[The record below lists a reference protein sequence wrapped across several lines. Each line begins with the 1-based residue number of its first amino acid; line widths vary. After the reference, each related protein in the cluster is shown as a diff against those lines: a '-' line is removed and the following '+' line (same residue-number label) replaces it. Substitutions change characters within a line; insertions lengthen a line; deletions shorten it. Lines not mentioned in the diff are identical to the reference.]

1 MEVTQQLIEG
11 VESSGAFTLPTN
23 SSLLNNWQTQ
33 SLVMA
38 GIWSPTLKNTPIAP
52 CDDVAMIIDEEIKQ
66 MSQDE
71 VSDSGSLCSAMSLTS
86 QLSGKQGLPFSEDD
100 MLKVILAKDCTSDLP
115 CSTSNSSSD
124 IEVAK
129 NCIEDSLNHNIGN
142 SLNRE
147 GWSFDEA
154 CQTEHRE
161 STIEEEAVEGEK
173 GPGDTIEGR
182 KSMESSFTALVESYN
197 MFGGNYIRTPDI
209 RGMWQK
215 FEDRKFDE
223 INPSPTES
231 TVSLCC
237 ILNVI
242 KQWIGC
248 HMCISC
254 FQKLLEFR

>member
-1 MEVTQQLIEG
+1 MELAQRLIEG

-71 VSDSGSLCSAMSLTS
+71 VSDSASLCSAMSLTS
-86 QLSGKQGLPFSEDD
+86 QTSGRHELPFSEDD
-100 MLKVILAKDCTSDLP
+100 ALKVILAKDCTSDLP

-154 CQTEHRE
+154 CQTEHKE
-161 STIEEEAVEGEK
+161 STIEEEVVGERD
-173 GPGDTIEGR
+173 PGDPIEGR

-197 MFGGNYIRTPDI
+197 MIGGSYIRTPDI
-209 RGMWQK
+209 RGIWQK
-215 FEDRKFDE
+215 FEDRKLDE
-223 INPSPTES
+223 ITPSPTGS
-231 TVSLCC
+231 AVSL
-237 ILNVI
+237 
-242 KQWIGC
+242 
-248 HMCISC
+248 S
-254 FQKLLEFR
+254 